1 MTQFEKLDNLL
12 RESNGY
18 LQTAQVLKEGISKPT
33 LAAYVRDRGMD
44 HVAQGVY
51 LAKDGWE
58 DSLYQ
63 LQLLNRK
70 AVYSHETA
78 LHLQGLM
85 EREPR
90 NISCTVPAGYNAT
103 HLRKRGIQVFQVKA
117 ETYELGKREVITA
130 FGNTVIAYDRERTI
144 CDILKHKKKM
154 DIQIF
159 QYAIKSYMASN
170 EKNLHRLIMYAKQM
184 KVEALVRT
192 YTEVLL

>member
-1 MTQFEKLDNLL
+1 MTKFEKLDNLL

-51 LAKDGWE
+51 RAKDWWE

-144 CDILKHKKKM
+144 CDILKHKDKM

-159 QYAIKSYMASN
+159 QYAIKAYMASN
-170 EKNLHRLIMYAKQM
+170 EKNLHMLIMYAKQM